1 MNFEDL
7 KLRKHLCTKSC
18 LIFVL
23 GCFSMWL
30 MLHHSPANSVTGKS
44 AFGALARALA
54 TVIKGKE

>member
-1 MNFEDL
+1 
-7 KLRKHLCTKSC
+7 
-18 LIFVL
+18 
-23 GCFSMWL
+23 MWL